1 MSSQLML
8 AFLLFSTSIA
18 ITPGAGNIALLGIS
32 SRYGFAATL
41 PFISGNAFGI
51 IIVLA
56 GSSVGLVSLFTL
68 YPELYNILKYAG
80 AAYLLFMAWSIAN
93 MQIEESN
100 TDNRSGFVS
109 GVLVQVLNPKGWI
122 ASLTVFS
129 QFITPNADYLI
140 QVVTII
146 AGMVITGVP
155 CMLVWAYCGTMLKKL
170 LQSPKQMMVVNRCL
184 GGSLALVVAFMLYQ
198 PA

>member
-56 GSSVGLVSLFTL
+56 GSSVGLVGLFSL
-68 YPELYNILKYAG
+68 YPELYTILKYAG

-93 MQIEESN
+93 LQIEEST
-100 TDNRSGFVS
+100 TDKRSGFIS

-146 AGMVITGVP
+146 SGMVITGVP

-170 LQSPKQMMVVNRCL
+170 LQSPKQMMIVNRCL

>member
-1 MSSQLML
+1 
-8 AFLLFSTSIA
+8 
-18 ITPGAGNIALLGIS
+18 
-32 SRYGFAATL
+32 
-41 PFISGNAFGI
+41 
-51 IIVLA
+51 
-56 GSSVGLVSLFTL
+56 
-68 YPELYNILKYAG
+68 
-80 AAYLLFMAWSIAN
+80 
-93 MQIEESN
+93 
-100 TDNRSGFVS
+100 GFVS

-170 LQSPKQMMVVNRCL
+170 LQSPKQMMFVNRCL
-184 GGSLALVVAFMLYQ
+184 GGSLAMVVAFMLYQ

>member
-32 SRYGFAATL
+32 SRYGFTATL

-56 GSSVGLVSLFTL
+56 GASVGLVSLFTL

-93 MQIEESN
+93 MQIEEST

-146 AGMVITGVP
+146 AGMVITSVP

>member
-1 MSSQLML
+1 MSSQLLL
-8 AFLLFSTSIA
+8 AFLLFSISIA
-18 ITPGAGNIALLGIS
+18 ITPGAGNIALLGLS
-32 SRYGFAATL
+32 SRYGFSATL
-41 PFISGNAFGI
+41 PFLSGNVAGM

-56 GSSVGLVSLFTL
+56 GSSAGLVSLFTL
-68 YPELYNILKYAG
+68 YPELYAILKYLG

-93 MQIEESN
+93 LQIEESS
-100 TDNRSGFVS
+100 TDSRSGFVS

-129 QFITPNADYLI
+129 QFIIPNMDYLF
-140 QVVTII
+140 QVLAII
-146 AGMVITGVP
+146 SGMVITGIP
-155 CMLVWAYCGTMLKKL
+155 CMLLWAYSGTMLNKL
-170 LQSPKQMMVVNRCL
+170 LQSPKQIMVVNRCL

>member
-1 MSSQLML
+1 MSAQLML
-8 AFLLFSTSIA
+8 AFLLFSISIG

-41 PFISGNAFGI
+41 PFVSGNAFGI
-51 IIVLA
+51 IIILA
-56 GSSVGLVSLFTL
+56 GSSAGLVSLFTL
-68 YPELYNILKYAG
+68 YPEIYTVMKYLG

-93 MQIEESN
+93 MEIEQEESV
-100 TDNRSGFVS
+100 NRSGFMS
-109 GVLVQVLNPKGWI
+109 GVLIQVLNPKGWI

-129 QFITPNADYLI
+129 QFITTQADYLI
-140 QVVTII
+140 QVVTITTI
-146 AGMVITGVP
+146 MVGTGVL
-155 CMLVWAYCGTMLKKL
+155 CMLVWAYCGTMFQRL
-170 LQSPKQMMVVNRCL
+170 LQSPKQMVMVNRCL

>member
-198 PA
+198 PT

>member
-18 ITPGAGNIALLGIS
+18 ITPGAGNIALLGLS
-32 SRYGFAATL
+32 SRYGFTATL

-68 YPELYNILKYAG
+68 YPELYTILKYAG

-93 MQIEESN
+93 LQIEESS
-100 TDNRSGFVS
+100 TDSRSGFLS

-146 AGMVITGVP
+146 GGMLITGVP

-170 LQSPKQMMVVNRCL
+170 LQSPKQMLIVNRCL

>member
-41 PFISGNAFGI
+41 PFISGNAVGI

-93 MQIEESN
+93 MQIEES
-100 TDNRSGFVS
+100 TVDNRSGFMS

>member
-18 ITPGAGNIALLGIS
+18 ITPGAGNIALLGLS
-32 SRYGFAATL
+32 SRYGFTATL

-68 YPELYNILKYAG
+68 YPELYTILKYAG

-93 MQIEESN
+93 LQIEESS
-100 TDNRSGFVS
+100 TDSRSGFLS

-146 AGMVITGVP
+146 GGMLITGVP

-170 LQSPKQMMVVNRCL
+170 LQSPKQMMIVNRCL

>member
-41 PFISGNAFGI
+41 PFISGNAVGI

-68 YPELYNILKYAG
+68 YPDLYNILKYAG

-93 MQIEESN
+93 MQIEEST
-100 TDNRSGFVS
+100 TDNRSGFMS

-170 LQSPKQMMVVNRCL
+170 LQSPKQMMFVNRCL
-184 GGSLALVVAFMLYQ
+184 GGSLAMVVAFMLYQ

>member
-8 AFLLFSTSIA
+8 AFLLFSISIA

-41 PFISGNAFGI
+41 PFISGNAVGI

-93 MQIEESN
+93 MQIEES
-100 TDNRSGFVS
+100 TVDNRSGFMS

-170 LQSPKQMMVVNRCL
+170 LQSPKQMRFVNRCL
-184 GGSLALVVAFMLYQ
+184 GGSLAMVVAFMLYQ

>member
-41 PFISGNAFGI
+41 PFISGNAVGI

-93 MQIEESN
+93 MQIEEST

>member
-41 PFISGNAFGI
+41 PFISGNAVGI

-93 MQIEESN
+93 MQIEDST

>member
-18 ITPGAGNIALLGIS
+18 ITPGAGNIALLGLS
-32 SRYGFAATL
+32 SRYGFTATL

-51 IIVLA
+51 IIVLG
-56 GSSVGLVSLFTL
+56 GSSVGLVGLFTL
-68 YPELYNILKYAG
+68 YPELYTILKYAG

-93 MQIEESN
+93 MQIEESS
-100 TDNRSGFVS
+100 TDNRSGFMS

-129 QFITPNADYLI
+129 QFITPNADYMI

-146 AGMVITGVP
+146 AGMLITGIP

>member
-8 AFLLFSTSIA
+8 AFLLFSISIA

-41 PFISGNAFGI
+41 PFISGNAVGI

-68 YPELYNILKYAG
+68 YPDLYSILKYAG

-93 MQIEESN
+93 MQIEEST
-100 TDNRSGFVS
+100 TDNRSGFMS

-184 GGSLALVVAFMLYQ
+184 GGSLAMVVAFMLYQ

>member
-93 MQIEESN
+93 MQIEEST

-129 QFITPNADYLI
+129 QFITPNADYQI

>member
-41 PFISGNAFGI
+41 PFISGNAVGI

-93 MQIEESN
+93 MQIEEST
-100 TDNRSGFVS
+100 TDNRSGFMS

-170 LQSPKQMMVVNRCL
+170 LRSPKQ
-184 GGSLALVVAFMLYQ
+184 
-198 PA
+198 